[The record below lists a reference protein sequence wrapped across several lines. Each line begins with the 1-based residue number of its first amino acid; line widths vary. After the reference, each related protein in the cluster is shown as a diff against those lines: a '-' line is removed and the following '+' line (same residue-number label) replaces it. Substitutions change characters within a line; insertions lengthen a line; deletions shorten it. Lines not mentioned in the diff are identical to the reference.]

1 MRFNKSFQVPITL
14 VCTTYNRPI
23 SLFKLLNSVEKNL
36 YKPSEIIIVGT
47 SILDFKMI
55 NNKKFEFKIIK
66 IISPKKN
73 QIYQR
78 NLGLKKSSNLL
89 VIQSDDDLTYERDFF
104 KNFYKHFKVNK
115 NIKKL
120 VGAKILT
127 TRNKNQSSRWNE
139 NYHKYFLFR
148 VILKILNKFNNINYM
163 SILSSGRI
171 APLLPLKSN
180 DSKSKHLLNDIEWLS
195 STCCYNL
202 KKIKKINIS
211 KKNIQKKSFFEDVI
225 FTHYQ
230 FMNGFKLI
238 IDDKIICHHP
248 FINPTN
254 FMIYKD
260 TIKTQWQIVK
270 LFNKSKIFFFVDII
284 IFGLLFALK
293 DLKKVVFRR

>member
-148 VILKILNKFNNINYM
+148 VI
-163 SILSSGRI
+163 
-171 APLLPLKSN
+171 
-180 DSKSKHLLNDIEWLS
+180 
-195 STCCYNL
+195 
-202 KKIKKINIS
+202 
-211 KKNIQKKSFFEDVI
+211 KN
-225 FTHYQ
+225 
-230 FMNGFKLI
+230 FK
-238 IDDKIICHHP
+238 
-248 FINPTN
+248 
-254 FMIYKD
+254 
-260 TIKTQWQIVK
+260 
-270 LFNKSKIFFFVDII
+270 
-284 IFGLLFALK
+284 
-293 DLKKVVFRR
+293 

>member
-1 MRFNKSFQVPITL
+1 MSLNKTFQVPITL
-14 VCTTYNRPI
+14 VCTTYNRPL
-23 SLFKLLNSVEKNL
+23 SLFKLLNSIEKNL
-36 YKPSEIIIVGT
+36 FKPSEIIIVGT
-47 SILDFKMI
+47 NILDFKMI
-55 NNKKFEFKIIK
+55 NNKKFDFKIIK
-66 IISPKKN
+66 IISSKKN

-78 NLGLKKSSNLL
+78 NLGLNKSSNLL
-89 VIQSDDDLTYERDFF
+89 VIQSDDDLIYEREFF

-127 TRNKNQSSRWNE
+127 VPNKNQSARWNE

-148 VILKILNKFNNINYM
+148 MILKILNNFNSINYM

-180 DSKSKHLLNDIEWLS
+180 DNKSKYVLKDAEWLS

-202 KKIKKINIS
+202 KKIKKIDIS
-211 KKNIQKKSFFEDVI
+211 KKIPLKKSFFEDVI

-238 IDDKIICHHP
+238 IDEKIICHHP
-248 FINPTN
+248 FIGTTN

-260 TIKTQWQIVK
+260 TIRTQWQIVK
-270 LFNKSKIFFFVDII
+270 LFHKSKILFFVDVI
-284 IFGLLFALK
+284 IFGLLFILK
-293 DLKKVVFRR
+293 DLKKILFKK